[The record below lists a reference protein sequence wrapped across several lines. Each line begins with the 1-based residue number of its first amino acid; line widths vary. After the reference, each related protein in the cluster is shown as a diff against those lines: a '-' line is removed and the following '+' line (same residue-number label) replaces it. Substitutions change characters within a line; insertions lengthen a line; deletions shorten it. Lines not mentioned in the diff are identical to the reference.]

1 MLGNLS
7 IDFKSKTP
15 IYLQIVDIIISQ
27 IEKGE
32 LQHDTILPSI
42 NRFNKQNKVARDTVE
57 KSYKELRKR
66 GYLHSVKGKGYFV
79 IAKENDGKLRVL
91 FILNKIS
98 LFKKIIYYS
107 FLDSVG
113 DSATVDLQIH
123 HYKPSLLKDII
134 DQNLGKYNYFVVMP
148 HFETST
154 TTEVY
159 MDVIKRIPQ
168 NELILID
175 KAIPEY
181 PESKGVYQDFRND
194 SYNALIE
201 LKDLISKY
209 KSIFL
214 LFPEDSNH
222 PLEII
227 EGIQQFSKEH
237 NHPFELESHPSN
249 VKLTLGS
256 VYIVLSDDDLV
267 VLIKKIRK
275 SNYTLGKD
283 IGIIAFNETDLK
295 DLLDITVISTDFEQ
309 MGKSAA
315 ELIVNNR
322 KESIKNPFYIVRRGS
337 L

>member
-1 MLGNLS
+1 MLENLS
-7 IDFKSKTP
+7 IDIKNKTP
-15 IYLQIVDIIISQ
+15 IYLQIVDIIINQ
-27 IEKGE
+27 IENGT

-42 NRFNKQNKVARDTVE
+42 NRFKKQNKVARDTIE

-66 GYLHSVKGKGYFV
+66 GYLHSVRGKGYYV

-107 FLDSVG
+107 FLESVG

-134 DQNLGKYNYFVVMP
+134 EQNIGKYNYYVVMP

-168 NELILID
+168 HELILLD

-181 PESKGVYQDFRND
+181 PESKGVYQDFRYD
-194 SYNALIE
+194 SYNALTE
-201 LKDLISKY
+201 LKELISKY
-209 KSIFL
+209 KSLFL

-222 PLEII
+222 PIEII
-227 EGIQQFSKEH
+227 EGVEQFSNEN

-249 VKLTLGS
+249 VKLTKGS

-275 SNYTLGKD
+275 SNYIIGKD

-315 ELIVNNR
+315 ELIINNGN
-322 KESIKNPFYIVRRGS
+322 ELIKNPFYIIKRES